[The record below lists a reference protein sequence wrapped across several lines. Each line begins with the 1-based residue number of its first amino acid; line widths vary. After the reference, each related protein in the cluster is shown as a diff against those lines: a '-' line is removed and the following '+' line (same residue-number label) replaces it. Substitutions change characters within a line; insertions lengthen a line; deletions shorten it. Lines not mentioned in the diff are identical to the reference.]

1 MSPTQEANRYSET
14 RSVAG
19 VCEPFKPMSNF
30 SERPRTFYQLPHN
43 DFHHYDKTQY
53 VLEPE
58 SEMQFPVYL
67 HHKIKYTF
75 SPILYYRCNTFY
87 LI

>member
-1 MSPTQEANRYSET
+1 MLLGFVNHSSLCQTFLKGQER
-14 RSVAG
+14 
-19 VCEPFKPMSNF
+19 F
-30 SERPRTFYQLPHN
+30 SELPHN

-75 SPILYYRCNTFY
+75 SPILYYRFNTFY